1 MFRIQFVSIIL
12 LLSVPAIG
20 LSAEQ
25 KVVIPFDFESKFDDG
40 RYGKIVGNMIWKKL
54 DRDKKFIIPETM
66 LDVRSTAEMIS
77 FYPNPDTKTSEME
90 KVVKD
95 TFDAQIAIWGKME
108 RVPGHQWEV
117 YDFSLKCVDFST
129 KPPKTIY
136 EVDDARTESVS
147 EVPDLYVREMFMKLY
162 GLVPDE
168 KKTDPIAEKNWKE
181 NPNLLADG
189 TFEKMDDG
197 IPVGWSERAG
207 QLREPFGKMVERTL
221 DSEKPSNHVVKFTL
235 DTPTAEGY
243 GLMYYSNP
251 FPVEEGA
258 TYRFQC
264 RFKSSGPAV
273 KVFIKCSDVIDSK
286 FNPTTTGW
294 QEGFEE
300 KFGSQTR
307 EVYRSQQNL
316 SGPKDK
322 WNTHTEDFTPQH
334 TRYSPKFGRI
344 MLYAYIVPGTV
355 EFDDV
360 VVKRIQPAPTDYAK
374 KKDSLKH
381 SLGTDVSLDEMR
393 GR

>member
-1 MFRIQFVSIIL
+1 MSRIQFLIIVFI
-12 LLSVPAIG
+12 LSVPASG
-20 LSAEQ
+20 WTADP

-66 LDVRSTAEMIS
+66 LDVRSTSEMVS
-77 FYPNPDTKTSEME
+77 FYPNPDTKMSEME

-117 YDFSLKCVDFST
+117 YDFSLKCVDFSA

-136 EVDDARTESVS
+136 EVDNTRTESVS

-162 GLVPDE
+162 GLVPEE
-168 KKTDPIAEKNWKE
+168 KKTDPIAEKNWKD

-189 TFEKMDDG
+189 TFEQINDG
-197 IPVGWSERAG
+197 IPVGWEARAG
-207 QLREPFGKMVERTL
+207 QLREPFGKSVKRAA
-221 DSEKPSNHVVKFTL
+221 DSDKPSNHVVKLTL
-235 DTPTAEGY
+235 DTETAEGY
-243 GLMYYSNP
+243 GLMYYSKP
-251 FPVEEGA
+251 FAIEEGA

-264 RFKSSGPAV
+264 RFKSSGPTV
-273 KVFIKCSDVIDSK
+273 KVFIKCADVIDSK
-286 FNPTTTGW
+286 FNPTTTGF

-300 KFGSQTR
+300 QFGSQTR

-316 SGPKDK
+316 SGPVDK
-322 WNTHTEDFTPQH
+322 WNSHTEDFTPQH
-334 TRYSPKFGRI
+334 TRYSPKFGRV
-344 MLYAYIVPGTV
+344 MLYAYVVAGTV

-360 VVKRIQPAPTDYAK
+360 VVKQIRSAPSDYTK
-374 KKDSLKH
+374 KKETLKH
-381 SLGTDVSLDEMR
+381 SLGTDVTLDEMR